1 VIPVHFLVPA
11 FAFWWLR
18 TILAPSSSLGNAAA
32 VEEKAAAV
40 GVGSCGT
47 YSYSE
52 EGPWLVDM
60 LRETFVN
67 ALFVVGLLVVP
78 ELLRINGVR
87 RGYALLILYPI
98 YSFGVDADGKVSEK
112 LMSGIVYDVI
122 FIMHRI
128 PYHVHS
134 NNNYYAQFHPPRL
147 PLSQGERLR
156 AKCHVFPELR
166 E

>member
-1 VIPVHFLVPA
+1 
-11 FAFWWLR
+11 
-18 TILAPSSSLGNAAA
+18 LGNAAA
-32 VEEKAAAV
+32 VEEAAAA

-98 YSFGVDADGKVSEK
+98 YSFGVDADGKVSEAK
-112 LMSGIVYDVI
+112 MSCIVFYVI
-122 FIMHRI
+122 
-128 PYHVHS
+128 YT
-134 NNNYYAQFHPPRL
+134 
-147 PLSQGERLR
+147 
-156 AKCHVFPELR
+156 
-166 E
+166 